1 MKHFIFLIVAVFTVM
16 LLVYLNKDEVSAA
29 RSDLGIKVYASK
41 SFLDSW
47 GPGPKLKEIFEKQ
60 TGQKISYIEMS
71 DPNLTFQ
78 KMNFD
83 GDAAVG
89 DAVVGLDQF
98 DLIRASDKIRW
109 HVVESKLSTPYQ
121 KDFKIEKFE
130 RYFLPYDWAPIA
142 FVTKNEYSHDLKK
155 LDDLLQ
161 VDLKHKI
168 ALQDPR
174 TSSPGLQFLY
184 WVMRTKN
191 ETEAIEFLKKLAKQA
206 HSFSPSWSTAYGL
219 FKQKQ
224 AELVLSYVTSPVY
237 HLVEEKDASYRAIEF
252 QEGHPLQIEFA
263 GVPETC
269 QNCDGAI
276 RFIQFLQSPE
286 AQKII
291 MTKNYMLPV
300 YKPAQEATAFDT
312 IKMYS
317 VMKGS
322 LPTKEE
328 LTRWLNLWSDI
339 RKNSD

>member
-1 MKHFIFLIVAVFTVM
+1 MKHFIFLLVAVFTIM
-16 LLVYLNKDEVSAA
+16 LLVYLNKDEVTTA
-29 RSDLGIKVYASK
+29 RNELGIKVYASK

-60 TGQKISYIEMS
+60 TGQKIFYIEMP

-83 GDAAVG
+83 GEAVVG
-89 DAVVGLDQF
+89 DAVIGLDQF
-98 DLIRASDKIRW
+98 DLIRSSDKIQWRSI
-109 HVVESKLSTPYQ
+109 ESKISSSYQ
-121 KDFKIEKFE
+121 KEFKLEKFE

-142 FVTKNEYSHDLKK
+142 FVTKNEYKHNLKK

-161 VDLKHKI
+161 VDLKNKI
-168 ALQDPR
+168 ALHDPR

-184 WVMRTKN
+184 WVMRTKT
-191 ETEAIEFLKKLAKQA
+191 ETDAIDFLKKLSQQV
-206 HSFSPSWSTAYGL
+206 HSFSPNWSTAYGL

-224 AELVLSYVTSPVY
+224 AELVLSYVTSPIF
-237 HLVEEKDASYRAIEF
+237 HLVEEKDSGYRALEF

-263 GVPETC
+263 GVPQTC

-276 RFIQFLQSPE
+276 SFVQFLQTPE

-291 MTKNYMLPV
+291 MSKNYMLPV
-300 YKPAQEATAFDT
+300 YRPAQEATAFDT
-312 IKMYS
+312 IKMYP
-317 VMKGS
+317 VIKGE

-328 LTRWLNLWSDI
+328 LTRWLNLWSEI
-339 RKNSD
+339 RKSAD

>member
-16 LLVYLNKDEVSAA
+16 FLVYLNKDEVSTAGN
-29 RSDLGIKVYASK
+29 DLSIKVYASK

-60 TGQKISYIEMS
+60 TGQKVFYIEMP

-83 GDAAVG
+83 GEAAVG
-89 DAVVGLDQF
+89 DAVIGLDQF
-98 DLIRASDKIRW
+98 DLVRVSDKIRW
-109 HVVESKLSTPYQ
+109 RALESKMITPYQ
-121 KDFKIEKFE
+121 KDFKLEKFE

-142 FVTKNEYSHDLKK
+142 FVTKSEYNHDLKK

-161 VDLKHKI
+161 VDLKNKI
-168 ALQDPR
+168 ALEDPR

-184 WVMRTKN
+184 WVMRTKS
-191 ETEAIEFLKKLAKQA
+191 ESEAIDFLKKLAKQA

-224 AELVLSYVTSPVY
+224 ATLVLSYVTSPIY

-276 RFIQFLQSPE
+276 QFVQFLQSPE

-312 IKMYS
+312 IKMYP
-317 VMKGS
+317 VIKGA

-339 RKNSD
+339 RKNTD